1 MFCAY
6 CGKEMPDNAQF
17 CPICGKAIR
26 QQRTDEVKDYGSK
39 ENIENAAE
47 GKDRGIAA
55 LSIGEKKKI
64 QWDDKYFILTII
76 GAMVICGLI
85 GVVVRTYIKGENRK
99 EESAAAY
106 ADSAAAGWEAE
117 ETGSLETGMSGAA
130 GDTQSEEMDIG
141 RSSEPYVGGDMES
154 LGAEEQLA
162 ENYDSLEGGIHT
174 YSYIVDDCSWSQAF
188 VKAKNMGG
196 YLVHINSAEEYEHIL
211 DEIEALGLENIQFR
225 IGGRRDLDG
234 DSYYWVNENNEFYGE
249 KLNDSSYWAYQVW
262 MGNEPS
268 FVDGEIQE
276 NCMDIYYYSKE
287 SRWGWNDVPDDIIEI
302 APFFSG
308 RIGYIVEYDE

>member
-6 CGKEMPDNAQF
+6 CGKEMPDNAKF
-17 CPICGKAIR
+17 CPICGKAVR
-26 QQRTDEVKDYGSK
+26 QQQTDEVKDYGPK

-47 GKDRGIAA
+47 GRGIAS

-85 GVVVRTYIKGENRK
+85 GVVVRTYIKGENRR

-117 ETGSLETGMSGAA
+117 ETESLETGMSGAA
-130 GDTQSEEMDIG
+130 GDTQSIEMDIG
-141 RSSEPYVGGDMES
+141 RSPEPYVGDDMES
-154 LGAEEQLA
+154 LGAEEQSA

-196 YLVHINSAEEYEHIL
+196 YLAHINSAEEYEYIL

-262 MGNEPS
+262 MRNEPS

-287 SRWGWNDVPDDIIEI
+287 SRWGWNDVPDDIIEN